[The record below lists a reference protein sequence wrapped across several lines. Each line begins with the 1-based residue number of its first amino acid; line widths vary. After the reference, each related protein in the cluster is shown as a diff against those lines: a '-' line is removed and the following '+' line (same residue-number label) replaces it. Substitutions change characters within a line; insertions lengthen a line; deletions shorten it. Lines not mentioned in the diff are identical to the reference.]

1 MFSSYMTFSSQ
12 IVLEILI
19 CLKKRYFWVDVLS
32 TLLTAWTECLKMF
45 IWTPSFKVQ
54 TSMAEV

>member
-12 IVLEILI
+12 AVLEILI
-19 CLKKRYFWVDVLS
+19 CLKEQYFWVDVLS
-32 TLLTAWTECLKMF
+32 TLLTAWTEYLKML
-45 IWTPSFKVQ
+45 IWAPSFNVQ

>member
-12 IVLEILI
+12 VVLEILI
-19 CLKKRYFWVDVLS
+19 SLKKLYFWLDVLS
-32 TLLTAWTECLKMF
+32 TLLTDWTEYLKMF